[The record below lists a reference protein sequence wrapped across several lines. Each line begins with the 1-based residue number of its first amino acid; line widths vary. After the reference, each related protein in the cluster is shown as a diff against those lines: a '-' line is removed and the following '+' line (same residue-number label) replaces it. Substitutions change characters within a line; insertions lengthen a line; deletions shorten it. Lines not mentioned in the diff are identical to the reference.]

1 MSTLLIHSLL
11 LNSLPSFI
19 NDGFALDSYSKQ
31 RLTKYFLEQKY
42 SQAQYFLNVLLAR
55 EPNNIVLLILL
66 SSLFLFHGQ
75 SSHLKVLIGRLAKL
89 ISEDQSLRWL
99 QVEYALLNLDLGWLK
114 KQPAAFWDGEYQFK
128 PLLLAHIHE
137 RLLAEDLAT
146 AIYLFSHLQDQQS
159 FEARSLEAKILFDQ
173 GEHQHALEIF
183 VSLVQEFPESIAL
196 QEQFLAKII
205 DSRNAQLILP
215 AARQALAHHGE
226 HWLLLPHIATI
237 KLHQRQPGLARR
249 SILLNK
255 AWNSIRPVPTNLAN
269 QVITY
274 EQTGHADW
282 VEYLHPAL
290 FKSPKLTLDV
300 HINLA
305 LQLASIESKHSK
317 QQLQNLLS
325 TLRSSP
331 ACLQHQTAGSGVPK
345 ILPLGSRRLRVAWIT
360 GDLAPHPV
368 SRFLHG
374 FFSGSSDNR
383 SHEHLLV
390 SVFNHLQESNA
401 HWFTSLPDLQIV
413 DVSKEKDHHQVAAV
427 RALQADVAI
436 DLSGWTGGNFLA
448 GFMARLAPV
457 QVNYLG
463 YFATTGLT
471 EIDYW
476 LGDRALFPE
485 PMQEWHSEI
494 PWRLSRPFLAW
505 QPNDPLPEA
514 TAQVT
519 EAPPGPVCFGTF
531 NHNRKLSDRTLRL
544 WGRLLQAVP
553 GSVLVLKANAKD
565 DNATQELLRR
575 RLLRAGLDPN
585 RVQWLSLTGS
595 SAEHLQQYRHID
607 IALDPLPNGGC
618 TTTCEALW
626 MGVPVI
632 TLAGGGYVS
641 RMSTAVLQGVGLHD
655 WVATS
660 ENHYLQ
666 LAIAQAQ
673 NLHSLRSRRD
683 HWRRQLQLSPLGN
696 TKDLMQHLE
705 AAFLSMYQQK
715 LIAP

>member
-1 MSTLLIHSLL
+1 MLYSSLIDYLSAFVD
-11 LNSLPSFI
+11 NEYCSF
-19 NDGFALDSYSKQ
+19 DSRQKEIFFSYIKQ
-31 RLTKYFLEQKY
+31 RRY
-42 SQAQYFLNVLLAR
+42 SQAQYLLLVFLADNPCNVSFILLLASLYLFR
-55 EPNNIVLLILL
+55 KTSAPLKSLIA
-66 SSLFLFHGQ
+66 
-75 SSHLKVLIGRLAKL
+75 RLARLMPDHSKL
-89 ISEDQSLRWL
+89 HWL
-99 QVEYALLNLDLGWLK
+99 QAEYALNNFNGGWLK
-114 KQPAAFWDGEYQFK
+114 EQPAEFWSGESQFQ
-128 PLLLAHIHE
+128 PLLLVHIRE
-137 RLLAEDLAT
+137 RLLAKDLAK
-146 AIYLFSHLQDQQS
+146 AISLFSQLQDHQS
-159 FEARSLEAKILFDQ
+159 LEARSLQSEILFQ
-173 GEHQHALEIF
+173 KGQNQQALEILYC
-183 VSLVQEFPESIAL
+183 LVQDCPESIAL

-205 DSRNAQLILP
+205 DARNAQLILP
-215 AARQALAHHGE
+215 AAREALSHHGE
-226 HWLLLPHIATI
+226 HWLLLPHVTTI

-249 SILLNK
+249 AILLNK
-255 AWNSIRPVPTNLAN
+255 VWNSIAPVPTNLAN

-282 VEYLHPAL
+282 LEFLHPAL
-290 FKSPKLTLDV
+290 LISPKLTLDL

-305 LQLASIESKHSK
+305 LQLASIESKNSEK
-317 QQLQNLLS
+317 QLQHLISALY
-325 TLRSSP
+325 SSP
-331 ACLQHQTAGSGVPK
+331 AYLQHKTAGSGVPK
-345 ILPLGSRRLRVAWIT
+345 ILTLGSRRLRVAWVT

-374 FFSGSSDNR
+374 FFSGSSGNR
-383 SHEHLLV
+383 SHDHLLV
-390 SVFNHLQESNA
+390 SVFDHGQESNA
-401 HWFTSLPDLQIV
+401 HWFTPLPDLQLV
-413 DVSKEKDHHQVAAV
+413 DVSREQDHHRVSAI

-463 YFATTGLT
+463 YFATTGLS

-485 PMQEWHSEI
+485 PMQEWHSET
-494 PWRLSRPFLAW
+494 PWRLERPFLAW
-505 QPNDPLPEA
+505 QPIDPLPEA
-514 TAQVT
+514 TAQLT
-519 EAPPGPVCFGTF
+519 EAPQGPICFGTF

-553 GSVLVLKANAKD
+553 GSLLVLKANAKD
-565 DNATQELLRR
+565 DSATQELLRR

-595 SAEHLQQYRHID
+595 CAEHLQQYRHID

-632 TLAGGGYVS
+632 TLAGRGYVS

-660 ENHYLQ
+660 EDHYLQ

-673 NLHSLRSRRD
+673 NLQSLRSRRD
-683 HWRRQLQLSPLGN
+683 HWRRQLQLSPLGD